1 MLHQMPLF
9 YRNNTIITRLKDMTS
24 QSKNRNQLRATT
36 MRQFLSFV
44 GAFVGVA
51 AVFGVVMAG
60 LFVPA
65 SAALGITIKSLPEML
80 DSLPEDIDVVTPSEE
95 SIMVDKDG
103 NTIAHFYSEL
113 RVNVE
118 SDEIAEIMKSAIV
131 AIEDERFYEHNGV
144 DPEGLVRA
152 ALNNLSGGSQQGAS
166 TITQQ
171 YVRNLL
177 IEKGIQDGDQDLI
190 NSATEDSI
198 IRKLREARYAVA
210 LEKEMTKDEIL
221 TGYLN
226 IATFGTSIYGVEAAA
241 NAYFSKSAAELT
253 LVEAALLAGLV
264 QSPSTYDPLVNPEG
278 AQARRDTVL
287 SVMLSQEKIT
297 QEEYD
302 EAVAI
307 DVADM
312 LDPQTSTQGCAGAGI
327 NAYFCSYALQ
337 EFLDDETFG
346 DTEAARLARLRM
358 GGLVIYTTLDQN
370 KQDAAY
376 EAATDRVPVN
386 DSSGVNTALVSVQPS
401 TGYILTMAQNTN
413 YGTATESDPT
423 ATEVNY
429 TADADH
435 GGGTG
440 FQVGSTFKVFTLV
453 QWFIDG
459 YGAYDKVG
467 STNRYYPNGSF
478 TCYGSTLNTESW
490 TVSDL
495 AGKDG
500 QFTVLRATQLSVNQA
515 YVNMASKLDL
525 CEIFDTAASMGITES
540 DGSTIDPLPANI
552 IGSAE
557 LTPLQMASAFGTFVN
572 DGIWCEPMSITMV
585 TDKEGTVLSE
595 ATSTCS
601 QAIDSE
607 VAAQVATT
615 LRLSAQNYS
624 VSLGEHEYGA
634 KTGTT
639 DDNSNTWM
647 VGFTADMATAGW
659 AGYGSSSSTPV
670 TNVTINGTY
679 WSAVYGETFVGPMWG
694 QYMNAALADTTPTAL
709 PSADITG
716 SNSSNSTDDA
726 DSDDT
731 DDEDDEQEE
740 ANSADSGN
748 SGNSGSNS
756 NSNSA
761 SNSGRRNDDD

>member
-1 MLHQMPLF
+1 MS
-9 YRNNTIITRLKDMTS
+9 S

-51 AVFGVVMAG
+51 AVFGVVMSG
-60 LFVPA
+60 LFVPV
-65 SAALGITIKSLPEML
+65 SAALGITVKSLPEMF
-80 DSLPEDIDVVTPSEE
+80 DSLPGDIDVVTPAEE

-103 NTIAHFYSEL
+103 NTVAHFYSEL
-113 RVNVE
+113 RVIVE
-118 SDEIAEIMKSAIV
+118 SDEIAEVMKVAIV

-144 DPEGLVRA
+144 DPEGLTRA
-152 ALNNLSGGSQQGAS
+152 AINNLSGGSQQGAS

-177 IEKGIQDGDQDLI
+177 IEKGIQEGDQDLI
-190 NSATEDSI
+190 NSATESSI
-198 IRKLREARYAVA
+198 VRKLREARYAVA

-241 NAYFSKSAAELT
+241 NTYFSKSAAELT
-253 LVEAALLAGLV
+253 LVEATLLAGLV
-264 QSPSTYDPLVNPEG
+264 QSPSAYDPLVNPEG

-287 SVMLSQEKIT
+287 SVMLSQGKIT

-302 EAVAI
+302 TAVAI

-312 LDPQTSTQGCAGAGI
+312 LDPQTSTQGCAGAGA

-358 GGLVIYTTLDQN
+358 GGLVIYTTLDQS

-376 EAATDRVPVN
+376 QAATDRVPVN
-386 DSSGVNTALVSVQPS
+386 DPSGVNTGLVSVQPS
-401 TGYILTMAQNTN
+401 TGYILAMAQNTN

-459 YGAYDKVG
+459 HGAYDKVG

-490 TVSDL
+490 RVNDL
-495 AGKDG
+495 PGKNG

-525 CEIFDTAASMGITES
+525 CEIFDTAASLGITES

-572 DGIWCEPMSITMV
+572 DGIRCQPMSITMV

-595 ATSTCS
+595 TASTCS
-601 QAIDSE
+601 QAIDSK

-624 VSLGEHEYGA
+624 VRLGEHEYGA

-679 WSAVYGETFVGPMWG
+679 WSAVYGESFVGPMWE
-694 QYMNAALADTTPTAL
+694 QYMKEALADTVPTAL
-709 PSADITG
+709 PSANINGKNDRDNLNNTDG
-716 SNSSNSTDDA
+716 TKDGDSN
-726 DSDDT
+726 DT
-731 DDEDDEQEE
+731 ADEDDERRG
-740 ANSADSGN
+740 ANATNSGG

-756 NSNSA
+756 NSNSTG
-761 SNSGRRNDDD
+761 NSGHRNDDD